1 MPSPSP
7 KILSTSIQA
16 VYEKHGWSYKDV
28 NTGTKEY
35 PTLSELY
42 KQFEEEM
49 SKTSYDG
56 EMKGNVQAVLQVRI
70 GSLLER
76 ERKEIFDVKNL

>member
-1 MPSPSP
+1 MSEHIESLCKVFEGAFPMPSPSP

-56 EMKGNVQAVLQVRI
+56 EMKGEV
-70 GSLLER
+70 E
-76 ERKEIFDVKNL
+76 